1 MGSGKIGTG
10 LEIVHLARTWCPEA
24 LALLLVRDNKFW
36 CLGNRLFD
44 QDSLQLDVY
53 VSRLRLFL
61 NHQDPGIT
69 NLNASL
75 SQGNVLKS
83 SNYL

>member
-1 MGSGKIGTG
+1 MGSGNIGTG

-44 QDSLQLDVY
+44 QDSY
-53 VSRLRLFL
+53 
-61 NHQDPGIT
+61 N
-69 NLNASL
+69 
-75 SQGNVLKS
+75 
-83 SNYL
+83 